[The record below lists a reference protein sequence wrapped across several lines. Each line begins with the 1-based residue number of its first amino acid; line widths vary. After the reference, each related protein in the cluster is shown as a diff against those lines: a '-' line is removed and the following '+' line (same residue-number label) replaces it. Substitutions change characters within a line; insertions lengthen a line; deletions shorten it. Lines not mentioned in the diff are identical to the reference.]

1 MAIAVI
7 MAIIAIATAHGLQRI
22 HGWRWQRYSRL
33 APPAL
38 AGLGMVARTLA
49 TGLAPR
55 PTVRPPLWGFLLV
68 TTPYPTVLPSC
79 CFYAPTELLRLDGS
93 PGRGGGIVGRGVSPV
108 NDDRL

>member
-55 PTVRPPLWGFLLV
+55 PTVRPSGASFLSPHHIPLCRPPAVF
-68 TTPYPTVLPSC
+68 T
-79 CFYAPTELLRLDGS
+79 LLRSFCGLMGA
-93 PGRGGGIVGRGVSPV
+93 PAGAGE
-108 NDDRL
+108 